1 MAYGYGP
8 LQAFQIKYHLQIHLS
23 MASDMNIARIKILL
37 IDKNPVTIIR
47 VARLLSN
54 HQLFINH

>member
-1 MAYGYGP
+1 
-8 LQAFQIKYHLQIHLS
+8 
-23 MASDMNIARIKILL
+23 MASDINIARIKILL

-47 VARLLSN
+47 VDRLLSN